1 MRLCSGGVAVRSFG
15 PSVVFGPL
23 HLSEGGI
30 LSMGAVSVAATIH
43 NPLIIWGFFG
53 EEGMNVLQHC
63 DVFAWVSC

>member
-1 MRLCSGGVAVRSFG
+1 
-15 PSVVFGPL
+15 
-23 HLSEGGI
+23 
-30 LSMGAVSVAATIH
+30 MGAVSAAAIIR

>member
-1 MRLCSGGVAVRSFG
+1 
-15 PSVVFGPL
+15 
-23 HLSEGGI
+23 
-30 LSMGAVSVAATIH
+30 MGAVSVVVTIR